1 MVPNA
6 SQWKVIGLDTFAF
19 ILHPLEIKD
28 VARKFGFAK
37 NLPERWLETAFSRL
51 PALKVSEI
59 TGVRSTTGKEVKGW
73 FVACPLTARQMMEL
87 PEAYVMKKIIQAAKK
102 AEDLG
107 AQIVGLG
114 AFTSVVG
121 DAGITVDKAVGIP
134 VTTGNSYTVATA
146 LSGIEYAAELLGK
159 DLHQSNVTVLGASGS
174 IGKACARIMARRGY
188 HVTLVA
194 RRREP
199 LEEVADLIRRESGQE
214 AEIETEIEAG
224 LRNADVVIAVTS
236 AVEAVVDGQALKTGA
251 IVCDVAR
258 PRNVARAIVET
269 RDDVFIFEGGVV
281 APPGDVEFNFNF
293 GFPPKTCYAC
303 MAETMALALEGRFE
317 SFSLGRNL
325 EVEKIDEI
333 DAIAGKHGFTLAGL
347 RSFERAVTRQDVERV
362 LQAVAARNGDRKTI
376 SMAASRLDTP

>member
-1 MVPNA
+1 MA
-6 SQWKVIGLDTFAF
+6 LDTFAF

-37 NLPERWLETAFSRL
+37 KLPERWLEKAFSRM
-51 PALKVSEI
+51 PAIKVSEI
-59 TGVRSTTGKEVKGW
+59 TGVRSRATGKEIKGW
-73 FVACPLTARQMMEL
+73 FVACPLTARQMLEL
-87 PEAYVMKKIIQAAKK
+87 PREFVMKKIIQAARK

-121 DAGITVDKAVGIP
+121 DAGITVAKSVAIP

-146 LSGIEYAAELLGK
+146 LAGIERAARALGK
-159 DLHQSNVTVLGASGS
+159 DLSQANVTIIGASGS
-174 IGKACARIMARRGY
+174 IGKACARIMARRG
-188 HVTLVA
+188 HDVTLVA

-199 LEEVADLIRRESGQE
+199 LEEAAALIRREAGRE
-214 AEIETEIEAG
+214 ARIETDMTIA
-224 LRNADVVIAVTS
+224 LREADVVIAVAS
-236 AVEAVVDGQALKTGA
+236 AVDTIVDGRALKSGA

-258 PRNVARAIVET
+258 PRNVAKAIAEI

-317 SFSLGRNL
+317 SFSLGRDL
-325 EVEKIDEI
+325 QVEKIEEI
-333 DAIAGKHGFTLAGL
+333 EQIAARHGFTLAGL
-347 RSFERAVTRQDVERV
+347 RSFERAVTPEDVDRV
-362 LQAVAARNGDRKTI
+362 LRAIAARNGERRARPV
-376 SMAASRLDTP
+376 AAARVDTP